1 MSARLP
7 QPATLEAL
15 ARRLGGEIQR
25 GSPALLIHRLASLNT
40 AGAGDLSF
48 YSSASH
54 KPLASTTAASA
65 VLAPA
70 ALADHLPETAAVI
83 VCADAYLSYARVA
96 QWIADSR
103 SSADLAAP
111 GIHPSASIDA
121 GARIGA
127 GVSIGPHCVVGAGA
141 QIGEQTRIDSGCH
154 VGQGVTIGSGSHLWP
169 SVTIYPDC
177 EIGARV
183 LIHSGTVI
191 GSDGFG
197 YAPDGQRWIK
207 IAQLGRVVIGD
218 DVEIGSNCSID
229 RGALDDTRIGNGCK
243 LDNLIQIAH
252 NVVLGE
258 HCALAGCVGIAG
270 SAVIGNRCRI
280 GGSAGI
286 LGHLEICDDVT
297 ISAMTLVTRSIGRPG
312 FYSGVFP
319 LMDNADWEKAAAAL
333 KRLPDLRQ
341 RLRLLEKRSG
351 NF

>member
-7 QPATLEAL
+7 QPTAL
-15 ARRLGGEIQR
+15 DALVRRFGGEIRR
-25 GSPALLIHRLASLNT
+25 GSATLMVDRLASLNT
-40 AGAGDLSF
+40 AGSGDLSF
-48 YSSASH
+48 YASASH
-54 KPLASTTAASA
+54 KPLATTTAASA

-83 VCADAYLSYARVA
+83 VCADAYLTYARIA
-96 QWIADSR
+96 QWIADGR
-103 SSADLAAP
+103 TAAAP
-111 GIHPSASIDA
+111 SASGIHPSASVDA

-127 GVSIGPHCVVGAGA
+127 GVSIGPHCSVAAGA

-154 VGQGVTIGSGSHLWP
+154 LGPGVTIGPASHLWP
-169 SVTIYPDC
+169 AVTIYADC
-177 EIGARV
+177 AIGARA

-197 YAPDGQRWIK
+197 YAPEGERWVK

-218 DVEIGSNCSID
+218 DVEIGANCAID